1 MGCGR
6 ERSIRKGDG
15 AVDRTVVCRR
25 EAPITSAAMVRF
37 YGDLQASHRHA
48 KRITVVV
55 VNARR
60 NRSRE
65 LRADPE
71 KPTI

>member
-1 MGCGR
+1 
-6 ERSIRKGDG
+6 
-15 AVDRTVVCRR
+15 
-25 EAPITSAAMVRF
+25 MVRF